1 MLFGKNS
8 SFIGFFSTQEKN
20 ASSPLIFQKKRE
32 INREKIEIDAS
43 VLLSLDVKGSEFV
56 FFNY

>member
-8 SFIGFFSTQEKN
+8 SFIGFFFYTGKKCKFTINFS
-20 ASSPLIFQKKRE
+20 KKRE